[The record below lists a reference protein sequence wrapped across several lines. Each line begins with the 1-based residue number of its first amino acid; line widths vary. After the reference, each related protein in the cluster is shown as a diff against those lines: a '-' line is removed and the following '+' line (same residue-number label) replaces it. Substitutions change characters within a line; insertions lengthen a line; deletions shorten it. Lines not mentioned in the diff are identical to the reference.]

1 MSPHKRAGTIITV
14 LALLFIAVLTLWPDP
29 SAGPQPVSACISCGE
44 LGGTDLFLNVLLFIP
59 LGFGLRLR
67 GLSRWRAWSI
77 ALAVTVGV
85 ETLQWRVIV
94 GRDASLG
101 DVLSNSFG
109 AFLGMLL
116 ADHGRELIF
125 PAPIRARRL
134 MRVGALGWV
143 AVVALGGWAMR
154 PARIPGPYR
163 AFLAPDLYH
172 IELFE
177 GTVVSA
183 SLDGW
188 PLVASATVLRDDSLP
203 RRIRRDTVRLDARV
217 IPAGAT
223 YNIAPIVSLST
234 TREPMA
240 LALGQIW
247 HDLTLQ
253 VRLNSATLG
262 MRAPMVVLPDA
273 LSSRSASPGAVG
285 APAGGDTIAVSG
297 TIIGGRR
304 LIAEVESE
312 PRARAELALDPFL
325 LWAAVM
331 PMGPFP
337 PRISQTLTMLWIAL
351 LVSPLA
357 YWAGRAT
364 RDVRARSTFSIRPLR
379 SRVFVFVA
387 LTLVLGLAVVPP
399 LFGFPVARASIWLA
413 AAVDALVLFLLGA
426 GLSRAS
432 QRALERAGDV
442 V

>member
-1 MSPHKRAGTIITV
+1 
-14 LALLFIAVLTLWPDP
+14 
-29 SAGPQPVSACISCGE
+29 
-44 LGGTDLFLNVLLFIP
+44 
-59 LGFGLRLR
+59 
-67 GLSRWRAWSI
+67 
-77 ALAVTVGV
+77 
-85 ETLQWRVIV
+85 
-94 GRDASLG
+94 
-101 DVLSNSFG
+101 
-109 AFLGMLL
+109 
-116 ADHGRELIF
+116 
-125 PAPIRARRL
+125 
-134 MRVGALGWV
+134 
-143 AVVALGGWAMR
+143 
-154 PARIPGPYR
+154 
-163 AFLAPDLYH
+163 
-172 IELFE
+172 
-177 GTVVSA
+177 
-183 SLDGW
+183 
-188 PLVASATVLRDDSLP
+188 
-203 RRIRRDTVRLDARV
+203 
-217 IPAGAT
+217 
-223 YNIAPIVSLST
+223 
-234 TREPMA
+234 MA

-387 LTLVLGLAVVPP
+387 LTLILGLAVVPP

-413 AAVDALVLFLLGA
+413 AAVDAFVLFLLGA

-432 QRALERAGDV
+432 QARRSTSPERIPAATSCICTANSTCDGSHRRSDFQQIHCEVRQRERNAHHSRTENSQRDPAQGTEHRRHRTGKNGEEEHEAQTRPRSRQIRARLAHPPATEVPLGTLMMNARHDSVVQLSVFAAEMLVAPPQLLGHLQTASELVVLVGIGDAWPMMSVIPRRLACEVGRRPESSESAKTPPLLTDSNSFLEMQRGAGALAANERRPRRDETPFDERSV
-442 V
+442 EIPNVHLEILSP